1 MTWCFRLRATYKLTL
16 NKCYHQEY
24 QNKQTVI
31 CSFCQS
37 TLSWN
42 LIFYTDLDLMSP
54 WSKLRAGAEEDLY
67 VIPWGQFH
75 CEEKASLNQL
85 IDKALNLVIELSID
99 YSINQSISQSVLQ
112 SISHLIKPFIRW
124 IRFNQF
130 SQSVGL
136 SVSQSVSRPAN
147 RLHSWSVSQSVS
159 QSVVSP
165 SVNQSAV
172 SRSVNQLVV
181 NQSVSNPNRISN
193 YFQNL

>member
-16 NKCYHQEY
+16 NKCCHQEY
-24 QNKQTVI
+24 QNKQTAI

-37 TLSWN
+37 TLTQN

-99 YSINQSISQSVLQ
+99 YSIKQSISQSVLQ

-130 SQSVGL
+130 SQSVGR

-159 QSVVSP
+159 RQSIG
-165 SVNQSAV
+165 
-172 SRSVNQLVV
+172 
-181 NQSVSNPNRISN
+181 QSVSRQSVS
-193 YFQNL
+193 Q

>member
-1 MTWCFRLRATYKLTL
+1 MTWCFRLRANYKLTL

-24 QNKQTVI
+24 QNKQTAI

-99 YSINQSISQSVLQ
+99 YSINQPVSSSVYKSLDKTIHSMDPIQ
-112 SISHLIKPFIRW
+112 SI
-124 IRFNQF
+124 
-130 SQSVGL
+130 QSVGR

-159 QSVVSP
+159 QSSVRRSISQP
-165 SVNQSAV
+165 SVGQS
-172 SRSVNQLVV
+172 
-181 NQSVSNPNRISN
+181 IS
-193 YFQNL
+193 

>member
-24 QNKQTVI
+24 QNKQTAI

-37 TLSWN
+37 TLSRN
-42 LIFYTDLDLMSP
+42 SIFYTDLDLMSP

-159 QSVVSP
+159 QSSVRRSISQP
-165 SVNQSAV
+165 SVGQS
-172 SRSVNQLVV
+172 
-181 NQSVSNPNRISN
+181 IS
-193 YFQNL
+193 

>member
-16 NKCYHQEY
+16 NKCCHQEY
-24 QNKQTVI
+24 QNKQTAI

-37 TLSWN
+37 TLSRN
-42 LIFYTDLDLMSP
+42 LIFYTDLDLMSL

-75 CEEKASLNQL
+75 CEEKASLSQL

-124 IRFNQF
+124 IWFNQF

-147 RLHSWSVSQSVS
+147 RLHSWSISQSVS

>member
-24 QNKQTVI
+24 QNKQTAI

-112 SISHLIKPFIRW
+112 SISHLIKPFIQW

-136 SVSQSVSRPAN
+136 SVSQSAGQ
-147 RLHSWSVSQSVS
+147 LTGYTAGQSVS

>member
-24 QNKQTVI
+24 QNKQTAI

-37 TLSWN
+37 TLSRN
-42 LIFYTDLDLMSP
+42 SIFYTDLDLMSP

-99 YSINQSISQSVLQ
+99 YSIKQSISQSVLQ

-159 QSVVSP
+159 P

>member
-1 MTWCFRLRATYKLTL
+1 MRASYKLTL

-24 QNKQTVI
+24 QNKKTAI

-37 TLSWN
+37 TLSRN

-85 IDKALNLVIELSID
+85 IDKALNRVIELSID
-99 YSINQSISQSVLQ
+99 YSIKQSISQSVLQ

-130 SQSVGL
+130 SQSVDL

-159 QSVVSP
+159 QSALAS
-165 SVNQSAV
+165 
-172 SRSVNQLVV
+172 
-181 NQSVSNPNRISN
+181 
-193 YFQNL
+193 

>member
-16 NKCYHQEY
+16 NTCYHQEY
-24 QNKQTVI
+24 QNKQTAI

-85 IDKALNLVIELSID
+85 IDKPLNFVIELSID

-136 SVSQSVSRPAN
+136 SVSQSAGQLTVYTAGQ
-147 RLHSWSVSQSVS
+147 SVSQSVS
-159 QSVVSP
+159 RQSVG
-165 SVNQSAV
+165 
-172 SRSVNQLVV
+172 
-181 NQSVSNPNRISN
+181 QSVSRQSVG
-193 YFQNL
+193 QSVSRQSVSQ

>member
-1 MTWCFRLRATYKLTL
+1 
-16 NKCYHQEY
+16 
-24 QNKQTVI
+24 
-31 CSFCQS
+31 
-37 TLSWN
+37 
-42 LIFYTDLDLMSP
+42 MSP

-99 YSINQSISQSVLQ
+99 YSINQSINQPVSSSVYKSFDKTIHSMDPIQSIQSVD
-112 SISHLIKPFIRW
+112 R
-124 IRFNQF
+124 
-130 SQSVGL
+130 

-147 RLHSWSVSQSVS
+147 RLHSWSVSQSV
-159 QSVVSP
+159 VSP
-165 SVNQSAV
+165 
-172 SRSVNQLVV
+172 SVNQLVV